1 MKLDKIRTLGV
12 LGDRDFGKTSI
23 VFDLLK
29 KYKGNREIIL
39 FAYPDTSFKYKQIHT
54 LSELELTTNSI
65 IFMDELQKH
74 IKFYQRS
81 MNDEFLELL
90 STMAHNN
97 NTLLFTTPMSQ
108 FITKALDCFID
119 GFIYTRISDLA
130 QLKNGSKAKRLLQ
143 AFSCL
148 RISKRTLRLEK
159 GEYLQIVDGQETTNG
174 VHRFPNLFIKKAWN
188 ANIFPKNP
196 QINDNIP
203 KKERSK

>member
-1 MKLDKIRTLGV
+1 MKIDKIRTLGI
-12 LGDRDFGKTSI
+12 LGDRDYGKTSV

-29 KYKGNREIIL
+29 KYQGKREIVL
-39 FAYPDTSFKYKQIHT
+39 FAYPDHTFKYRQIHT

-108 FITKALDCFID
+108 FITKSLDCFID

-143 AFSCL
+143 AFSCV

-159 GEYLQIVDGQETTNG
+159 GEYLQIVDGQESTNG
-174 VHRFPNLFIKKAWN
+174 VHRFTNPFIKKAWN
-188 ANIFPKNP
+188 ANISLKIP
-196 QINDNIP
+196 Q
-203 KKERSK
+203 KESK